1 MHSNN
6 FVDSRNMHFSPNFS
20 LNLKFK
26 SWYVLLSKSS
36 QLLFYK
42 FYLNPAMSITWH
54 NIRSSPHSPSFH
66 IYDYAMPSHPGNIL
80 AFQQKA
86 LFHRRDKIWLI
97 KRFQYV
103 SLPYCR
109 LECGVKYI
117 PLMPLIANLNQEIY
131 QALFHSVKKVL
142 ISSPFYYSR
151 PMKKKISQRQT
162 ESKSNLWA
170 CIISIF
176 MAPSIYPA
184 VPSLD
189 SLNGSTS
196 F

>member
-1 MHSNN
+1 
-6 FVDSRNMHFSPNFS
+6 
-20 LNLKFK
+20 
-26 SWYVLLSKSS
+26 
-36 QLLFYK
+36 
-42 FYLNPAMSITWH
+42 MSITWH
-54 NIRSSPHSPSFH
+54 NLRSSPILLLIFMSMLCPSTPETSWLSNKKHF
-66 IYDYAMPSHPGNIL
+66 
-80 AFQQKA
+80 
-86 LFHRRDKIWLI
+86 FHRLDKIWLI

-162 ESKSNLWA
+162 ESESNLWA